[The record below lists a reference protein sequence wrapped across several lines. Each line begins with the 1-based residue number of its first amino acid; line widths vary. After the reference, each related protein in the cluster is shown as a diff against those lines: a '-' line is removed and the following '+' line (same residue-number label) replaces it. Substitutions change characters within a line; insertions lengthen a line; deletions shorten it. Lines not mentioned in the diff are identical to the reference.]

1 MRAQLKHAF
10 LFVFVLAIKQKKTFQ
25 SGCFQRPE
33 EKVLSLVPL
42 KSKLLTTKLM
52 KEVVI
57 IDK

>member
-1 MRAQLKHAF
+1 LRAGSTETRF
-10 LFVFVLAIKQKKTFQ
+10 FVCFCFGQKKTFQ

-33 EKVLSLVPL
+33 EKVLSLVAL